1 MPINRVILMGHLTRD
16 PALRRVGSGSA
27 VCTLGLAV
35 NRRYRNGDGAWQ
47 EQTTFVD
54 VVAWGRQ
61 AEVCAQRLAK
71 GSPILLEG
79 RLQLDRWETEAGQKR
94 SRLKVVAET
103 IRFLPKGSAENA
115 EQEGEPG
122 GSEAQAAAA
131 G

>member
-16 PALRRVGSGSA
+16 PDLRRVGSGSA

-61 AEVCAQRLAK
+61 GEVCAQRLAK

-79 RLQLDRWETEAGQKR
+79 RLQLDHWETEAGQKR

-103 IRFLPKGSAENA
+103 IRFLPKGPVDGAE
-115 EQEGEPG
+115 EG
-122 GSEAQAAAA
+122 AAAA
-131 G
+131 SEAPSP